1 MSRYNIRLKTLL
13 SWCVAACSAA
23 LMTACVDEI
32 PGYGLNDIPEGEV
45 TVDLQA
51 AFSPFT
57 ESILSRSTTIPGKAM
72 ADISD
77 LCLLAYGTDGRL
89 IDNEYFPG
97 GVMQIDFAPSD
108 VKDEPRD
115 DHDASNGD
123 KAEASTKCLQKTLTL
138 PTGRYYL
145 IAVANLG
152 QYTRNED
159 GSVSVVS
166 STYDALK
173 AGGRYAGMYDTL
185 DELRAMTVGWDLEND
200 ANNREMLGFFTG
212 SKDNVPS
219 HTSSFTPVTVNRAG
233 LKFHT
238 WLRRCASKVTIDFDG
253 SELRENVRVYLKE
266 ARIYDIPKE
275 CTLGFGL
282 KSDSDGGNYNNAA
295 GKDGI
300 FTASEPRLT
309 NAIIYGEGDDH
320 KAWPAITKGTPYGAY
335 IEDGTKSADY
345 DYSRLHS
352 ETADALFFY
361 ENMQGD
367 APRDKFQIADLDN
380 GGVQDADEIKDGIP
394 YGTYI
399 EVVGHYYSTA
409 NGAVSEGDIRYR
421 FMLGKDVKR
430 NCDAERNYH
439 YKLTLRLRG
448 NANDYDWHINYKEA
462 DGFDIPNPWYIS
474 YLYNHDAIM
483 PFKYTPP
490 QGWKVTKIEAKIVEN
505 PWYPTEVP
513 SDEKDAPFNQVSNRA
528 LGNGFLSLHAT
539 EKTVITWDEAGGVVT
554 NSSGLFDYTAAA
566 NEKANDKYF
575 YGEVSD
581 GDLDRSS
588 RTYYFDGTDDVT
600 NNGRGAY
607 SYQKDG
613 DKYTFNI
620 PLFTRAKVLI
630 KETGYSGNNP
640 YVGYE
645 RHAKLKLIAHLENE
659 SGQTKSDED
668 ETTVI
673 QVRRIVNPKGV
684 YRKSGNNEDF
694 NVTLLRLPGDD
705 AANFVEFKSDGPWLA
720 EIVGDKNFITLDG
733 KQIVTGSTQTPIKF
747 TIKFNKFNNDKKI
760 RNAVVRVKY
769 HNYTCYHLIFVRQG
783 YDAQAISPT
792 GKNLDGDN
800 VTATKWSTFNNITMS
815 APATDPRD
823 EGSMFKFGNPWWPID
838 AYCNV
843 YTDANGNVD
852 CGFPKDT
859 EFSTP
864 PPVYFA
870 NDDGSW
876 YKHETNAWNIGSN
889 SNGFGDKYPIATA
902 RDFEQLYLTPHI
914 QFGYGVLY
922 ADGATETQMSVNDA
936 YGWYRRD
943 IDGEVPDNRKGM
955 RGMFAYYWNVNDPN
969 NAYTAK
975 NVFFPIGRSGYG
987 HRKNTRSTASNNE
1000 KAGTLR
1006 YACGRSS
1013 YANVFEKTAPLFCS
1027 LYRRPGAI
1035 YWARNAERIYK
1046 SWDDSTTDVDK
1057 DIPNPDNRPGARM
1070 FGLDINYFT
1079 FDVNAI
1085 QGSNMDNGADACFIR
1100 CVE

>member
-97 GVMQIDFAPSD
+97 GVMQIDFSPSD

-123 KAEASTKCLQKTLTL
+123 KAEASTKCLKKTLTL

-173 AGGRYAGMYDTL
+173 AEGRDKYDTL
-185 DELRAMTVGWDLEND
+185 DKLRAMTVGWDLEND

-219 HTSSFTPVTVNRAG
+219 HTSSFTPVTVDRAG
-233 LKFHT
+233 LTLHT

-282 KSDSDGGNYNNAA
+282 KSDSEGGNYNNAA

-300 FTASEPRLT
+300 YTASEHHLT

-345 DYSRLHS
+345 DYSSLHS

-380 GGVQDADEIKDGIP
+380 GGVQGADDIKDGIP

-409 NGAVSEGDIRYR
+409 NGAVSEGDIKYR

-448 NANDYDWHINYKEA
+448 NANDYDWHIDYKET

-474 YLYNHDAIM
+474 Y
-483 PFKYTPP
+483 
-490 QGWKVTKIEAKIVEN
+490 
-505 PWYPTEVP
+505 
-513 SDEKDAPFNQVSNRA
+513 
-528 LGNGFLSLHAT
+528 
-539 EKTVITWDEAGGVVT
+539 
-554 NSSGLFDYTAAA
+554 
-566 NEKANDKYF
+566 
-575 YGEVSD
+575 
-581 GDLDRSS
+581 
-588 RTYYFDGTDDVT
+588 
-600 NNGRGAY
+600 
-607 SYQKDG
+607 
-613 DKYTFNI
+613 
-620 PLFTRAKVLI
+620 
-630 KETGYSGNNP
+630 
-640 YVGYE
+640 
-645 RHAKLKLIAHLENE
+645 RH
-659 SGQTKSDED
+659 
-668 ETTVI
+668 
-673 QVRRIVNPKGV
+673 
-684 YRKSGNNEDF
+684 
-694 NVTLLRLPGDD
+694 
-705 AANFVEFKSDGPWLA
+705 
-720 EIVGDKNFITLDG
+720 
-733 KQIVTGSTQTPIKF
+733 
-747 TIKFNKFNNDKKI
+747 
-760 RNAVVRVKY
+760 NA
-769 HNYTCYHLIFVRQG
+769 F
-783 YDAQAISPT
+783 
-792 GKNLDGDN
+792 
-800 VTATKWSTFNNITMS
+800 
-815 APATDPRD
+815 
-823 EGSMFKFGNPWWPID
+823 
-838 AYCNV
+838 
-843 YTDANGNVD
+843 
-852 CGFPKDT
+852 
-859 EFSTP
+859 
-864 PPVYFA
+864 
-870 NDDGSW
+870 
-876 YKHETNAWNIGSN
+876 
-889 SNGFGDKYPIATA
+889 
-902 RDFEQLYLTPHI
+902 
-914 QFGYGVLY
+914 
-922 ADGATETQMSVNDA
+922 
-936 YGWYRRD
+936 
-943 IDGEVPDNRKGM
+943 
-955 RGMFAYYWNVNDPN
+955 
-969 NAYTAK
+969 
-975 NVFFPIGRSGYG
+975 
-987 HRKNTRSTASNNE
+987 
-1000 KAGTLR
+1000 
-1006 YACGRSS
+1006 
-1013 YANVFEKTAPLFCS
+1013 
-1027 LYRRPGAI
+1027 
-1035 YWARNAERIYK
+1035 
-1046 SWDDSTTDVDK
+1046 
-1057 DIPNPDNRPGARM
+1057 
-1070 FGLDINYFT
+1070 
-1079 FDVNAI
+1079 
-1085 QGSNMDNGADACFIR
+1085 
-1100 CVE
+1100 